1 MRTEGGYNTA
11 YDLIRH
17 KRPRAVVDKHGFGIC
32 WYALQAVFYRL
43 LTALPAAHNIGK
55 LSDMIPVGQLLHT
68 EKLVRP
74 YNENNI

>member
-17 KRPRAVVDKHGFGIC
+17 KRPRAVVNKHGFGIC
-32 WYALQAVFYRL
+32 GTRSKPFFTDL
-43 LTALPAAHNIGK
+43 LTALSAAHT
-55 LSDMIPVGQLLHT
+55 SESFPMIPVSQLLHT
-68 EKLVRP
+68 EKPVPP